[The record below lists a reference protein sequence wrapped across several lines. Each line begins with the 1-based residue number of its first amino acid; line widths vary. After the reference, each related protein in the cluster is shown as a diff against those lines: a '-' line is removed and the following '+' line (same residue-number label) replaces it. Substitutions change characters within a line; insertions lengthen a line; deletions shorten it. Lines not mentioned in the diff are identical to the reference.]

1 MRDYPS
7 YFWKNEIGK
16 GEAQSFAYTGFDR
29 YTENSSTT
37 KKK

>member
-16 GEAQSFAYTGFDR
+16 GEAQSFAYTDFDR